1 MEIYQDVRNN
11 GGKSPNEAEFR
22 AYHLLSHVRDPDLE
36 RQIQKLPDEVYNDK
50 LVQLALRFRKI
61 TTQNNVVE
69 RGVTN
74 LVGAL
79 NLYTEFFR
87 LVYSEETPFLM
98 ACLLET
104 HFNEIRF
111 YALKAISRSFH
122 TKTKPYAIQ
131 RLQQVLGFD
140 SVQKL
145 QKFLGYYDIDI
156 INVNGEVLVDLFNK
170 EKLETTYKLNSFH
183 EKAKYSPP
191 YSTQLD
197 DKVKGLDWK
206 HFVNSG
212 RPNTG

>member
-1 MEIYQDVRNN
+1 
-11 GGKSPNEAEFR
+11 
-22 AYHLLSHVRDPDLE
+22 
-36 RQIQKLPDEVYNDK
+36 
-50 LVQLALRFRKI
+50 
-61 TTQNNVVE
+61 
-69 RGVTN
+69 
-74 LVGAL
+74 
-79 NLYTEFFR
+79 
-87 LVYSEETPFLM
+87 M

-212 RPNTG
+212 CPNTGVAFNSQPPTVEITSKTQQSGFVNLSSFKKPETVNTFDSTSLQSQPQLNHNLKPSLNLSKYRITLLKRIFSTSSWKPVQQPDQ